1 MAYPV
6 QNIPFS
12 KLLNTRDLGGLP
24 TKDGKHIKPK
34 TFLRAASLYQLV
46 PSDGEKLVDE
56 YHVAYDID
64 LRIDKERVRQP
75 DTPLPGVEY
84 RHYQLREDIMENF
97 QRKRGETV
105 GKMITRIPSMPQM
118 YLNMVSKENSLE
130 ALRNI
135 FRLFFDEVV
144 PGEKA
149 ALFHCS
155 EGKDRTGIVAALL
168 EDLVGV
174 PRDIILEDYILSNE
188 AFDKRNH
195 RYYRG
200 TRLIMKKK
208 DADAFR
214 KTYEADTSMLL
225 DLFDYLEQ
233 TYGSTENFFQ
243 SALGFTQEEIETFRK
258 KVLQ

>member
-1 MAYPV
+1 MNYQV
-6 QNIPFS
+6 SNIPFS

-24 TKDGKHIKPK
+24 TESGKHIRQKA
-34 TFLRAASLYQLV
+34 FLRAASLYQLV
-46 PSDGEKLVDE
+46 PSDGDKLVKD
-56 YHVAYDID
+56 YKVAYDID
-64 LRIDKERVRQP
+64 LRIDKELSRQP
-75 DTPLPGVEY
+75 DTPLPGVKY
-84 RHYQLREDIMENF
+84 HHYQLREDVMDLFPN
-97 QRKRGETV
+97 
-105 GKMITRIPSMPQM
+105 IPSMPEM

-135 FRLFFDEVV
+135 FRLFFEEVV

-188 AFDKRNH
+188 AFDQRNQ
-195 RYYRG
+195 RYYRA
-200 TRLIMKKK
+200 TRLIMSKKR
-208 DADAFR
+208 ADRFR
-214 KTYEADTSMLL
+214 KTYEADKTMLI
-225 DLFDYLEQ
+225 DMFRYVDN

-243 SALGFTQEEIETFRK
+243 KALGFTEEEIDAFRE